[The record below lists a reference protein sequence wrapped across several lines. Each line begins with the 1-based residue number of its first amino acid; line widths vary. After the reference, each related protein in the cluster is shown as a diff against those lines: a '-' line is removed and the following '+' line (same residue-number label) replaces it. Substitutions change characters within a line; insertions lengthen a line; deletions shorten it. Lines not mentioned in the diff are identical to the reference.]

1 MIYDLNDTKSDRKLE
16 KQGTEDRGKW
26 KWEGK
31 LNGAESDAWKG
42 QQQISQSRSR
52 GNSVTLDCRPA
63 GPKPGDRFGT
73 VRSIERYVAD
83 HTCASTSV
91 LSNPSFSPCS
101 LHSRRYT
108 VGE

>member
-1 MIYDLNDTKSDRKLE
+1 MK
-16 KQGTEDRGKW
+16 
-26 KWEGK
+26 
-31 LNGAESDAWKG
+31 GAESDGWKG

-91 LSNPSFSPCS
+91 LSNPSFSSPPFEEV
-101 LHSRRYT
+101 HDRRVSMSYT
-108 VGE
+108 GGK